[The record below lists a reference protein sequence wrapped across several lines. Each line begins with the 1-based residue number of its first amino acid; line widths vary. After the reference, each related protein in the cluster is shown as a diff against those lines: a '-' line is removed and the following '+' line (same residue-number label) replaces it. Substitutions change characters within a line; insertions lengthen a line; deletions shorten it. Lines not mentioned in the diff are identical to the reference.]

1 MNGRMFKTI
10 SGEKKKK
17 KGLCTAAKNEAISV
31 ECIKRQSVNES
42 QGAKAVAFG
51 DKKL

>member
-1 MNGRMFKTI
+1 MDECLKTI
-10 SGEKKKK
+10 SVIKKKEKKE

-51 DKKL
+51 D